1 MLHPVYCMVD
11 GRTYERAAIEA
22 WVQSAGTSPLTRRPV
37 ALSQLRNVNESG
49 GFDDDDDDV
58 SITTQ
63 RGWPRARTADGH
75 PAAPSQGNAGGAA
88 AGPGDDKPS
97 FLIALLAGGG
107 GLEST
112 NAKALTTARP
122 YWNRRN
128 SKHRAAGNRQ
138 QENLPGSANATGAVS
153 KRALHDTFNHDEE
166 DISDWSQAEFE
177 FQKGRG
183 QRARGFARVKGRLV
197 VVQSGRRHAGVG
209 AAGGGASSGL
219 LPARWSSQNMGRL
232 LPIGESGMSD
242 DEEEW

>member
-37 ALSQLRNVNESG
+37 AISQLRNVNESG
-49 GFDDDDDDV
+49 GFDDDNDDV

-63 RGWPRARTADGH
+63 RGWPRARTADGQ

-88 AGPGDDKPS
+88 AGRGDDKPS

-112 NAKALTTARP
+112 NAKALTMPRP

-128 SKHRAAGNRQ
+128 SKHRAPGNRQ
-138 QENLPGSANATGAVS
+138 QENVPGSANAIGAVS
-153 KRALHDTFNHDEE
+153 KRALHDTFNSDEE

-197 VVQSGRRHAGVG
+197 VQSGRRHTGVG

-219 LPARWSSQNMGRL
+219 LPARWGSQNMGRL